1 MHDMLFRK
9 YLILSLIVSEN
20 LSLNMHI
27 RVLYIRPHIK
37 MNDKLAILRRLIAK
51 DRVSCTQASGAKLR
65 KRLNPLWCL

>member
-20 LSLNMHI
+20 LSLNMYI
-27 RVLYIRPHIK
+27 RVRPRIK
-37 MNDKLAILRRLIAK
+37 IDDKLAILRRLIAK

-65 KRLNPLWCL
+65 KRLNPLGCL